1 MSNIIGRFY
10 FKMTKTGNL
19 IGEYSNSGM
28 KEVDTESANSISEN
42 HGFIGTYRSTWS
54 EGNKFVSATLHINYK
69 LHTNNSIYSLEWK
82 DTSNNVMHWG
92 EGMLVDDL
100 LIGDYRDF
108 ELS

>member
-19 IGEYSNSGM
+19 IGEYSNGGM
-28 KEVDTESANSISEN
+28 KEVKTESADAISKN
-42 HGFIGTYRSTWS
+42 QGFVGTYHSTWA
-54 EGNKFVSATLHINYK
+54 EGNKIDLTTLHINHK
-69 LHTNNSIYSLEWK
+69 PDTTNKIYSLEWK
-82 DTSNNVMHWG
+82 DQSNTIIFWG

-108 ELS
+108 KS